1 MREARTKLIE
11 CQMVENDPENW
22 TKIKK
27 HEKSSGSLKWIDEAK
42 WNGEKKNS
50 FLNVKW
56 NSK

>member
-42 WNGEKKNS
+42 WNGEKKIH
-50 FLNVKW
+50 F
-56 NSK
+56 